1 MPQTLSSY
9 SVSLEFVLSLH
20 FDENKVFVLTVHMPQ
35 LAFQLD
41 RGAQH
46 FAGGRT
52 NCLYAIHFSMLW
64 RLDSLPSR

>member
-20 FDENKVFVLTVHMPQ
+20 FDKNKAFILTVHMPQ

-46 FAGGRT
+46 FTGGRT
-52 NCLYAIHFSMLW
+52 NCL
-64 RLDSLPSR
+64 